1 MAAYF
6 KASQLMAGC
15 HLPQLYI
22 GLEYSLTNNTH
33 LAEKFFSQAL
43 EVAPNDPFV
52 LHELG
57 VTAFSSG
64 HYERAEKY
72 LSDALLRVE
81 SVSRSGLSSSLSDK
95 WESLLN
101 NLGHTHRKL
110 GRYQESISIYQQ
122 ALVLSPLNL
131 GTYFTPGYVQTLT
144 GDITNAVESFLK
156 ALGTMLTLVIK

>member
-1 MAAYF
+1 MENEHDQAMAAYF

-22 GLEYSLTNNTH
+22 GLEYSLTNNTQH
-33 LAEKFFSQAL
+33 AEMFFSQAL
-43 EVAPNDPFV
+43 EIAPNDPFV

-81 SVSRSGLSSSLSDK
+81 SVARWGQGSEYYNVPLCLQK
-95 WESLLN
+95 WFE
-101 NLGHTHRKL
+101 LG
-110 GRYQESISIYQQ
+110 
-122 ALVLSPLNL
+122 
-131 GTYFTPGYVQTLT
+131 
-144 GDITNAVESFLK
+144 AV
-156 ALGTMLTLVIK
+156 

>member
-33 LAEKFFSQAL
+33 LDEKFFSQAL

-52 LHELG
+52 LYTLG

-64 HYERAEKY
+64 RYERAEKY

-81 SVSRSGLSSSLSDK
+81 SVSRSGLRSSLSDK

-101 NLGHTHRKL
+101 N
-110 GRYQESISIYQQ
+110 
-122 ALVLSPLNL
+122 V
-131 GTYFTPGYVQTLT
+131 
-144 GDITNAVESFLK
+144 
-156 ALGTMLTLVIK
+156 

>member
-22 GLEYSLTNNTH
+22 GLKYSLTNNTN

-57 VTAFSSG
+57 VTA
-64 HYERAEKY
+64 
-72 LSDALLRVE
+72 SDGT
-81 SVSRSGLSSSLSDK
+81 SIQDI
-95 WESLLN
+95 
-101 NLGHTHRKL
+101 KL
-110 GRYQESISIYQQ
+110 
-122 ALVLSPLNL
+122 
-131 GTYFTPGYVQTLT
+131 
-144 GDITNAVESFLK
+144 AVEVGVME
-156 ALGTMLTLVIK
+156 AVRWN

>member
-1 MAAYF
+1 MFGPTWLACGHSFAVENEHDQAMAAYF

-22 GLEYSLTNNTH
+22 GLEYSLTNNTQH
-33 LAEKFFSQAL
+33 AEMFFSQAL
-43 EVAPNDPFV
+43 EIAPNDPFV

-81 SVSRSGLSSSLSDK
+81 SVARWGQGSEYYNGKNVPLCLQK
-95 WESLLN
+95 WFE
-101 NLGHTHRKL
+101 LG
-110 GRYQESISIYQQ
+110 
-122 ALVLSPLNL
+122 
-131 GTYFTPGYVQTLT
+131 
-144 GDITNAVESFLK
+144 AV
-156 ALGTMLTLVIK
+156 